1 MVARSTGPEVEGR
14 IKGGSSGSLM
24 IQDSNTGAMYAIPRS
39 EIREIDHPGN
49 VAATLGGVATGY
61 GLLNVMVG
69 LEDCRNEERFSSNT
83 EQNAFCAGLFAPL
96 AIGAGLLIYGISV
109 YSGSKSRA
117 ADTSLEMYA
126 PDAPTPNYDPYG
138 PRPPMPPPWGAPASA
153 APVPGAAPPA
163 PPAAAP
169 APAVPP
175 TALPPAA
182 APPAAAPPPTG
193 SGAPAPP
200 GSESATPPPP
210 PAAPSPPPAP

>member
-1 MVARSTGPEVEGR
+1 MIARSTGPEVEGR

-83 EQNAFCAGLFAPL
+83 EQNAFCAGLFTPL
-96 AIGAGLLIYGISV
+96 AVGVGLLIYGISV

-117 ADTSLEMYA
+117 ADTSLEVYA
-126 PDAPTPNYDPYG
+126 PDMPTPDYG
-138 PRPPMPPPWGAPASA
+138 PRPPQPPPWGAPASGA
-153 APVPGAAPPA
+153 APVQGGVPSTAPPA

-169 APAVPP
+169 PA
-175 TALPPAA
+175 PAA
-182 APPAAAPPPTG
+182 APPAPPSAAPPSVAPPPT
-193 SGAPAPP
+193 

-210 PAAPSPPPAP
+210 PATPPPPPPAP